1 MKLKLFMRLDIYII
15 KKFIGT
21 YFFALLII
29 IGIAVVFDAA
39 EKIDDFMEKNA
50 PLRAIIFDY
59 YMNFIP
65 YFASLFS
72 SLFTFVAVIFFT
84 SMMAGNTEIVAIL
97 ASGVS
102 FKRFLYPYFVAS
114 LFIAVLN
121 FVLVG
126 FVIPRANEVK
136 IDFENKYVKKQFQ
149 NTETNIH
156 RQLSPNTF
164 VYMES
169 FMVVGKIA
177 SRFSL
182 EKFEGNKLKSKLIC
196 DYAVWDSTSGKWT
209 AYNYYI
215 REILSSKEVVKRG
228 EKLDTLIDLS
238 GKELS
243 QRSNVVE
250 TMNLFELSAQID
262 RQKKRGAD
270 DVEFLQAEM
279 NKRYAYPLSTF
290 ILTLIG
296 VSFSSRKVRGGTGL
310 HIGLGFLIGFS
321 YLLFMRFSEMF
332 AIGGIISANIAI
344 WVPNIMYAF
353 IAMYLYWKTPK

>member
-1 MKLKLFMRLDIYII
+1 MKVKLFKRLDTYII

-84 SMMAGNTEIVAIL
+84 SKMASNTEIVAIL

-102 FKRFLYPYFVAS
+102 FKRLLYPYFVAA

-121 FVLVG
+121 FLLVG
-126 FVIPRANEVK
+126 FIIPRANEVK
-136 IDFENKYVKKQFQ
+136 IDFENKYVKKQYQ

-164 VYMES
+164 VYMEN
-169 FMVVGKIA
+169 FMVIGKIA
-177 SRFSL
+177 SKFSL
-182 EKFEGNKLKSKLIC
+182 EKFDGNQLKSKLVS

-215 REILSSKEVVKRG
+215 REILNGKEVIKRG
-228 EKLDTLIDLS
+228 EKIDTLIDLS

-250 TMNLFELSAQID
+250 TMNLVELSRQIVK
-262 RQKKRGAD
+262 QKQRGAD
-270 DVEFLQAEM
+270 DVQFLQAER

-296 VSFSSRKVRGGTGL
+296 VSFASRKVRGGIGL
-310 HIGLGFLIGFS
+310 HIGMGFVIGFS

-332 AIGGIISANIAI
+332 AIGGVISANVAI
-344 WVPNIMYAF
+344 WVPNILYAF
-353 IAMYLYWKTPK
+353 IALYLYWKTPK

>member
-1 MKLKLFMRLDIYII
+1 MKLRLFKRLDTYII

-50 PLRAIIFDY
+50 PLSAIIFDY

-84 SMMAGNTEIVAIL
+84 SKMASNTEIVAIL

-102 FKRFLYPYFVAS
+102 FRRLLYPYFVAAF
-114 LFIAVLN
+114 LIAVLN

-126 FVIPRANEVK
+126 FIIPRATAVK
-136 IDFENKYVKKQFQ
+136 IDFENKYVKKQYQ
-149 NTETNIH
+149 NEESNIH
-156 RQLSPNTF
+156 RQLTPNTF
-164 VYMES
+164 VYMEN
-169 FMVVGKIA
+169 FMVVGKIG
-177 SRFSL
+177 SNFSL
-182 EKFEGNKLKSKLIC
+182 EKFEGNKLKSKLVS

-215 REILSSKEVVKRG
+215 REIHDKKEIIKRG
-228 EKLDTLIDLS
+228 EKIDTLIDLS

-250 TMNLFELSAQID
+250 TMNIFELSDQIKK
-262 RQKKRGAD
+262 QKQRGAS
-270 DVEFLQAEM
+270 DVAFLQSERH
-279 NKRYAYPLSTF
+279 KRFAYPLSTF

-296 VSFSSRKVRGGTGL
+296 VSFASRKVRGGVGL
-310 HIGLGFLIGFS
+310 HIGLGFVIGFS

-332 AIGGIISANIAI
+332 AIGGVISANVAI
-344 WVPNIMYAF
+344 WVPNVLYTF
-353 IAMYLYWKTPK
+353 IALYLYWKTPK

>member
-1 MKLKLFMRLDIYII
+1 MKLRLFKRLDTYII

-50 PLRAIIFDY
+50 PLSAIIFDY

-84 SMMAGNTEIVAIL
+84 SKMASNTEIVAIL

-102 FKRFLYPYFVAS
+102 FRRLLYPYFVAAF
-114 LFIAVLN
+114 LIALLN

-126 FVIPRANEVK
+126 FIIPRTTAVK
-136 IDFENKYVKKQFQ
+136 IDFENKYVKKQYQ
-149 NTETNIH
+149 NEESNIH
-156 RQLSPNTF
+156 RQLTPNTF
-164 VYMES
+164 VYMEN
-169 FMVVGKIA
+169 FMVVGKIG
-177 SRFSL
+177 SNFSL
-182 EKFEGNKLKSKLIC
+182 EKFEGSTLKSKLVS

-215 REILSSKEVVKRG
+215 REIYDKKEIIKRG
-228 EKLDTLIDLS
+228 EKIDTLIDLS

-250 TMNLFELSAQID
+250 TMNLFELSDQIKK
-262 RQKKRGAD
+262 QKQRGAS
-270 DVEFLQAEM
+270 DVAFLQSERH
-279 NKRYAYPLSTF
+279 KRFAYPLSTF

-296 VSFSSRKVRGGTGL
+296 VSFASRKVRGGVGL
-310 HIGLGFLIGFS
+310 HIGLGFVIGFS

-332 AIGGIISANIAI
+332 AIGGVISANVAI
-344 WVPNIMYAF
+344 WVPNVLYTF
-353 IAMYLYWKTPK
+353 IALYLYWKTPK

>member
-1 MKLKLFMRLDIYII
+1 MKLRLFKRLDTYII

-50 PLRAIIFDY
+50 PLSAIIFDY
-59 YMNFIP
+59 YMTFIP

-84 SMMAGNTEIVAIL
+84 SKMASNTEIVAIL

-102 FKRFLYPYFVAS
+102 FRRLLYPYFVAAF
-114 LFIAVLN
+114 LIALLN

-126 FVIPRANEVK
+126 FIIPRTTAVK
-136 IDFENKYVKKQFQ
+136 IDFENKYVKKQYQ
-149 NTETNIH
+149 NEESNIH
-156 RQLSPNTF
+156 RQLTPNTF
-164 VYMES
+164 VYMEN
-169 FMVVGKIA
+169 FMVVGKIG
-177 SRFSL
+177 SNFSL
-182 EKFEGNKLKSKLIC
+182 EKFEGNTLKSKLVS

-215 REILSSKEVVKRG
+215 REIYDKKEIIKRG
-228 EKLDTLIDLS
+228 EKIDTLIDLS

-250 TMNLFELSAQID
+250 TMNLFELSDQIKK
-262 RQKKRGAD
+262 QKQRGAS
-270 DVEFLQAEM
+270 DVAFLQSERH
-279 NKRYAYPLSTF
+279 KRFAYPLSTF

-296 VSFSSRKVRGGTGL
+296 VSFASRKVRGGVGL
-310 HIGLGFLIGFS
+310 HIGLGFVIGFS

-332 AIGGIISANIAI
+332 AIGGVISANVAI
-344 WVPNIMYAF
+344 WIPNVLYAF
-353 IAMYLYWKTPK
+353 IALYLYWKTPK